1 MIVTDTNSVINLYD
15 VDGATKIISKEQY
28 ISSSGGVF
36 TKEATMQAQPEY
48 LWNANP
54 KFISEEK
61 VIFTSNRPY
70 FGKIALKQYL
80 WMTDIKTDVDKVF
93 WELAGTSIE
102 IGEKEDK
109 GVKVTIDGKPY
120 YMNVDGNYIQ

>member
-1 MIVTDTNSVINLYD
+1 MIVTDANSVISLYN
-15 VDGATKIISKEQY
+15 VDGTTKIISKDQY
-28 ISSSGGVF
+28 ISSNGGVF
-36 TKEATMQAQPEY
+36 TKEATMQTQPEY
-48 LWNANP
+48 MWNSNP

-70 FGKIALKQYL
+70 FGTIALKQYL

-109 GVKVTIDGKPY
+109 GVKVTIDGKTY